1 MLMMILSI
9 IALSEHLNASLVT
22 IPEQTGTLQSN
33 TSYLLITKFAIA
45 LSKDRD
51 QVQLEY
57 LLEKFA
63 TWSVCLN
70 RAVWRCRK
78 W

>member
-9 IALSEHLNASLVT
+9 RALSEHFNASLVI
-22 IPEQTGTLQSN
+22 IPEAGTGTLQSN
-33 TSYLLITKFAIA
+33 TSYLLIIKCAIA

-57 LLEKFA
+57 LLEKFP
-63 TWSVCLN
+63 TWSVCLF
-70 RAVWRCRK
+70 RAVWR
-78 W
+78 